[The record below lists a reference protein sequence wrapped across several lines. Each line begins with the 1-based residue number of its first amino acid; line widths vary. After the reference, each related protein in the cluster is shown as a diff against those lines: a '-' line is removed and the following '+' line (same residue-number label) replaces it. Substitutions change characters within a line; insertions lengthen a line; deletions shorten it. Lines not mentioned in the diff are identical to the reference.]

1 MRASAPLY
9 IALLSAISAF
19 FTGCTPG
26 PNLTS
31 TTNPGTTVVQIA
43 GHVHGGQQPVSGAII
58 KLYTVGTSGD
68 GSASTSLLSQS
79 VTSDANGNFTIT
91 NLYSCTNATLVYL
104 VAAGGNPGLSSNNSN
119 LALMTAL
126 GPCASLTSSTFV
138 TINEVTTVAAVY
150 ALAPFMSNYSAIGS
164 GTSDAAALMAA
175 FTLAAQYA
183 NNTTGLSPGNT
194 ASAGYT
200 IPTMLIDTLADVLAT
215 CVNSAGG
222 HAGDGSV
229 CGQFF
234 AFTTPGN
241 STAPVNTITA
251 LLYLANNPTL
261 NTSLL
266 YNLITPKTP
275 FQPYLSATPIDFRI
289 ALTSTTPA
297 ALQLTPSTLTFS
309 NTTVGTQSAAQ
320 STTIQNTSS
329 TAVNLTGLALV
340 GANASDFSYTNGCT
354 TTLQANA
361 SCSIQVTVTP
371 TVAGPRIAYMAIDS
385 NTPSSPQFVTLSSPA
400 LTPSITSVSPIQII
414 VNTPNSYLQLTGTN
428 FALDSTILWNG
439 IPLDTQAVSSSY
451 SGIFLLAQ
459 LPASFIASPAT
470 VAITVATPGAAAT
483 SNTVNV
489 AVVYPPVPILT
500 SITPLAGPIN
510 QPSTITLTGA
520 GFTSASTVAYNGVT
534 IPSTFSSSVQL
545 TATIPASALSVPG
558 VGSVTVT
565 TPAPGGGTST
575 AATFTIYT
583 PIINNSMIYN
593 PVNGLFY
600 LSVPSYAPAPYSNS
614 IVSVDPVTGALGTPI
629 PVGSEP
635 NRLAITSDGQNLWV
649 ALDGASAVRQVNL
662 ATGTAGL
669 QFPLPAD
676 TSFEGPGLVASM
688 AAIPGQPNSVAV
700 MTYFPSDG
708 PNGIQLAIYDS
719 GVPRP
724 TTVSY
729 VGYDPFPW
737 AMVVNA
743 ATNEIYGPGGPLG
756 AGYSTYTYNS
766 TGITLK
772 FSTSAGENTAASN
785 IDDVQL
791 ANGALYTSYGQAINP
806 ENSAVLGTFYPS
818 GTTAAQGSIA
828 VDTSLSKAFFLEDG
842 NTDFVIGSGFST
854 YQIGAFNLSDYTAT
868 SDTPIQITAPE
879 SRANYQ
885 WQGPTGPRLTLWGS
899 NGLAFHGTGGFVS
912 LRSSLV
918 QNLSTTN
925 ADLAVT
931 LTPSGATTTGNTT
944 IYTATVNNN
953 GPSSASSVDLTAFLP
968 STGILV
974 SATASSGTCATL
986 SPVSCDLG
994 SVPSNGTAT
1003 VTIVVQQLSSGSAT
1017 MTVQVGASENDPVP
1031 ANNQASSSQTITGGG
1046 FSASPT
1052 LTSISPQA
1060 ITSGST
1066 ATNLTVTGTGFNSS
1080 SIVLLNGSPLSTTF
1094 NNSTTLTAV
1103 VMPADLASFG
1113 WASISVATPAPGGG
1127 TSAVL
1132 PLTIFSVLKLGANHI
1147 LYDPYS
1153 RNLMASIGAGTAS
1166 VAANSILAITPDT
1179 ASIGTAVP
1187 IGGVPTDLALTSDG
1201 QILYTLLPSTAN
1213 GSIARFNMLTQQP
1226 DFTVSGFQSPDYGT
1240 PISYV
1245 AAMPGTENTVA
1256 IYTGEYTGAAV
1267 IDFNTAQQ
1275 TAAERGSP
1283 TGVYSGMCPVFL
1295 SSTVLAAPD
1304 NPDSDEGVTSF
1315 PVTPS
1320 GISRGSNTPVTT
1332 ACFKLIAGI
1341 AYGETGAVINFNP
1354 ATPLYTGKFN
1364 GAIPLV
1370 GGVSGFGMEADPSLN
1385 AAFYPTLASSSSA
1398 YGTFDSISTFNTT
1411 TFVTTSV
1418 LSLPF
1423 ASIEGST
1430 ASFSPVDTFRWGQDG
1445 LAILTSTGNVYLL
1458 RGPAIVPQLLNT
1470 NTAATL
1476 SSSSLT
1482 NVTHGN
1488 SNTLLTLT
1496 GANFIPG
1503 VAALWNGNYRTTTIV
1518 DTTHLTMAI
1527 PASDLAAAGSATIT
1541 LVNPGAPASAP
1552 LTFTVQ

>member
-1 MRASAPLY
+1 MKPCLSFPFSAVVCLLAAVVISGCGSSSPVASGGGTTQTPPPASLA
-9 IALLSAISAF
+9 IASITPTSVPAGPTAVTLTVAGSGFLNTSVIQVNGTTSPTTYVSATELTTVLPATDLASGAVLQITVSNGGAGTASDTSAIAFEVDNPAPIITGYSPSGFLSGSTPVAVTVTGSGFVTATVIQVNGTARATTYIDATHVSVSLIANDLANPGSLALVAVNPAPGGGTSAG
-19 FTGCTPG
+19 TSLPVANPTPG
-26 PNLTS
+26 AISITPS
-31 TTNPGTTVVQIA
+31 SVAAGKTTATTVTVMGMNFISGSVVQVNGSSRPTTVVGATQLSFQLTVADQAAA
-43 GHVHGGQQPVSGAII
+43 GSLQVNVVNPAPGGG
-58 KLYTVGTSGD
+58 
-68 GSASTSLLSQS
+68 ASTSVPFA
-79 VTSDANGNFTIT
+79 VTSTSGAPIISSVSPTQFTEGSCGSTIT
-91 NLYSCTNATLVYL
+91 VFGTNFLNGDVIYWNGASLPTSVPYGQNGSYLAATVQNSFLASAGSVSIT
-104 VAAGGNPGLSSNNSN
+104 VENSAAPPLSSN
-119 LALMTAL
+119 AL
-126 GPCASLTSSTFV
+126 SV
-138 TINEVTTVAAVY
+138 QVVAPP
-150 ALAPFMSNYSAIGS
+150 L
-164 GTSDAAALMAA
+164 
-175 FTLAAQYA
+175 
-183 NNTTGLSPGNT
+183 
-194 ASAGYT
+194 
-200 IPTMLIDTLADVLAT
+200 
-215 CVNSAGG
+215 
-222 HAGDGSV
+222 
-229 CGQFF
+229 
-234 AFTTPGN
+234 
-241 STAPVNTITA
+241 PV
-251 LLYLANNPTL
+251 
-261 NTSLL
+261 
-266 YNLITPKTP
+266 
-275 FQPYLSATPIDFRI
+275 
-289 ALTSTTPA
+289 
-297 ALQLTPSTLTFS
+297 
-309 NTTVGTQSAAQ
+309 
-320 STTIQNTSS
+320 
-329 TAVNLTGLALV
+329 
-340 GANASDFSYTNGCT
+340 
-354 TTLQANA
+354 
-361 SCSIQVTVTP
+361 
-371 TVAGPRIAYMAIDS
+371 
-385 NTPSSPQFVTLSSPA
+385 
-400 LTPSITSVSPIQII
+400 
-414 VNTPNSYLQLTGTN
+414 
-428 FALDSTILWNG
+428 
-439 IPLDTQAVSSSY
+439 
-451 SGIFLLAQ
+451 
-459 LPASFIASPAT
+459 
-470 VAITVATPGAAAT
+470 
-483 SNTVNV
+483 
-489 AVVYPPVPILT
+489 LT
-500 SITPLAGPIN
+500 SISPAAVPIN
-510 QPSTITLTGA
+510 EDATVTITGNN
-520 GFTSASTVAYNGVT
+520 FTSASTVALNGVT
-534 IPSTFSSSVQL
+534 IPATSTCSQP
-545 TATIPASALSVPG
+545 TINIPASALSALG
-558 VGSVTVT
+558 VNTITVSNQS
-565 TPAPGGGTST
+565 GTSAPIALNT
-575 AATFTIYT
+575 YV
-583 PIINNSMIYN
+583 PIINNSMVYN
-593 PVNGLFY
+593 PANGLFY

-629 PVGSEP
+629 SVGSEP
-635 NRLAITSDGQNLWV
+635 NRLAISSDGQNLWV

-669 QFPLPAD
+669 QFPIPAD

-688 AAIPGQPNSVAV
+688 AAIPSQPNSVAV

-708 PNGIQLAIYDS
+708 PNGILLAIYDS

-724 TTVSY
+724 ATVSY

-766 TGITLK
+766 TGITRK

-806 ENSAVLGTFYPS
+806 ENAAVLGTFYPS
-818 GTTAAQGSIA
+818 GTTASQGSIA
-828 VDTSLSKAFFLEDG
+828 VDTNLGKAFFLEDE
-842 NTDFVIGSGFST
+842 NPDFSPGFST

-868 SDTPIQITAPE
+868 SDTPIQIAAPW
-879 SRANYQ
+879 SRADYQ
-885 WQGPTGPRLTLWGS
+885 WQGATGPRLTRWGS
-899 NGLAFHGTGGFVS
+899 NGLAFHGTGGFIS

-925 ADLAVT
+925 ADLAVA

-953 GPSSASSVDLTAFLP
+953 GPSSASSVYLTAFLP

-986 SPVSCDLG
+986 GPVSCDLG
-994 SVPSNGTAT
+994 TLPSNGTAT
-1003 VTIVVQQLSSGSAT
+1003 VTIGLQQLSPGSAT

-1031 ANNQASSSQTITGGG
+1031 ANNQASSTQTITGGG

-1060 ITSGST
+1060 IASGST

-1080 SIVLLNGSPLSTTF
+1080 STVLLKGSPLSTTF

-1103 VMPADLASFG
+1103 VLPADLASFG

-1166 VAANSILAITPDT
+1166 VTANSILAITPDT
-1179 ASIGTAVP
+1179 ASIGTPVP

-1201 QILYTLLPSTAN
+1201 QILYTLLPATAN

-1226 DFTVSGFQSPDYGT
+1226 DFTVSGFQNANYGT

-1245 AAMPGTENTVA
+1245 AAMPGTEDTVA
-1256 IYTGEYTGAAV
+1256 IYTGQYTGAAV
-1267 IDFNTAQQ
+1267 IDFNTAQK

-1295 SSTVLAAPD
+1295 SSTVLVAPD
-1304 NPDSDEGVTSF
+1304 NPDSGEGITSF
-1315 PVTPS
+1315 PVTAS
-1320 GISRGSNTPVTT
+1320 GISRGTNTPGSD
-1332 ACFKLIAGI
+1332 ACFKLVAGI
-1341 AYGETGAVINFNP
+1341 AYSGIGVVVNFNP

-1370 GGVSGFGMEADPSLN
+1370 GGTSGLGMEADPSLN
-1385 AAFYPTLASSSSA
+1385 AVFYPTLASSGSA

-1430 ASFSPVDTFRWGQDG
+1430 TSISPVDTFRWGQDG

-1470 NTAATL
+1470 STPATL

-1482 NVTHGN
+1482 SVTHGTG
-1488 SNTLLTLT
+1488 NTVLTLT
-1496 GANFIPG
+1496 GTNFVPG
-1503 VAALWNGNYRTTTIV
+1503 VAALWNGSYRTTTIV
-1518 DTTHLTMAI
+1518 DATHVTMAI
-1527 PASDLAAAGSATIT
+1527 PASDLAADGSAMIA
-1541 LVNPGAPASAP
+1541 LVNPGAPPSTP

>member
-1 MRASAPLY
+1 MRDSAPLY

-19 FTGCTPG
+19 FTGCTLG

-31 TTNPGTTVVQIA
+31 TTNPGTPAVQVA
-43 GHVHGGQQPVSGAII
+43 GHVHGGQQPVSGATI

-68 GSASTSLLSQS
+68 GSASSSLLSQS
-79 VTSDANGNFTIT
+79 VTTDSNGNFTIT

-104 VAAGGNPGLSSNNSN
+104 VATGGNPGLSSNNSN

-126 GPCASLTSSTFV
+126 GPCGSLTSSTFV

-194 ASAGYT
+194 VPVGYT
-200 IPTMLIDTLADVLAT
+200 IPTMLIDTLADIVAT

-222 HAGDGSV
+222 LSGDGSV

-241 STAPVNTITA
+241 SPAPANIITA

-266 YNLITPKTP
+266 YNLITPTAP
-275 FQPYLSATPIDFRI
+275 FQPHLPATPIDFRI
-289 ALTSTTPA
+289 ALTSTTPP

-309 NTTVGTQSAAQ
+309 NTTVGTPSAAQ
-320 STTIQNTSS
+320 SITIQNTSS
-329 TAVNLTGLALV
+329 TAVNLAGLALA
-340 GANASDFSYTNGCT
+340 GANASNFSYTNGCS
-354 TTLQANA
+354 TTLEANA

-371 TVAGPRIAYMAIDS
+371 TVAGPRIAYMAIAS
-385 NTPSSPQFVTLSSPA
+385 NTLSSPQFVTLTTPA
-400 LTPSITSVSPIQII
+400 LTPSITSVSPTQII
-414 VNTPNSYLQLTGTN
+414 VNTPNSYLDLTGSN

-439 IPLDTQAVSSSY
+439 IPLDTQAVSSPH
-451 SGIFLLAQ
+451 SGIFLYAQ

-470 VAITVATPGAAAT
+470 VAISVATPGAAAT

-489 AVVYPPVPILT
+489 AVVYPPVPNLT
-500 SITPLAGPIN
+500 SITPFAGPIN

-520 GFTSASTVAYNGVT
+520 GFTSASTVAYNGAT
-534 IPSTFSSSVQL
+534 IPSTFSSSVRL
-545 TATIPASALSVPG
+545 IATIPASALSIPG
-558 VGSVTVT
+558 VGRVTVT

-635 NRLAITSDGQNLWV
+635 NRLAITSDGQTLWV

-676 TSFEGPGLVASM
+676 MPFQGPGLVASM

-708 PNGIQLAIYDS
+708 PTGIQLAIYDS

-729 VGYDPFPW
+729 IGYDPFPW

-766 TGITLK
+766 NGITLK
-772 FSTSAGENTAASN
+772 FSTSAGQNTAGSGV
-785 IDDVQL
+785 DDVQL
-791 ANGALYTSYGQAINP
+791 ANGALYTSYGRAINP
-806 ENSAVLGTFYPS
+806 ENAAVLGTFYPS
-818 GTTAAQGSIA
+818 GTTASQGSIA
-828 VDTSLSKAFFLEDG
+828 VDTNLGKAFFLEDE
-842 NTDFVIGSGFST
+842 NPDFSPSFST

-868 SDTPIQITAPE
+868 SDTPIQIAAPW
-879 SRANYQ
+879 SRADYQ
-885 WQGPTGPRLTLWGS
+885 WQGATGPRLTRWGS
-899 NGLAFHGTGGFVS
+899 NGLAFHGTAGFIS

-925 ADLAVT
+925 ADLTVT

-953 GPSSASSVDLTAFLP
+953 GPSSASGVYLTAFLP

-986 SPVSCDLG
+986 GPVSCDLG
-994 SVPSNGTAT
+994 SLPSNGSAT
-1003 VTIVVQQLSSGSAT
+1003 VTIGLQQLSPGSAT

-1031 ANNQASSSQTITGGG
+1031 ANNQASSTQTITGGG
-1046 FSASPT
+1046 FSASPN
-1052 LTSISPQA
+1052 LTSVSPQA
-1060 ITSGST
+1060 IASGST
-1066 ATNLTVTGTGFNSS
+1066 ATNLTVTGSGFNSS
-1080 SIVLLNGSPLSTTF
+1080 STVLLNGSPLSTTF

-1103 VMPADLASFG
+1103 VLPADLASLG

-1127 TSAVL
+1127 TSAAL

-1153 RNLMASIGAGTAS
+1153 RKLMASIGAGTSS

-1179 ASIGTAVP
+1179 ASISTPVP

-1201 QILYTLLPSTAN
+1201 QILYTLLPATAN

-1226 DFTVSGFQSPDYGT
+1226 DFTVSGFQNANYGT

-1245 AAMPGTENTVA
+1245 AAMPGTEDTVA
-1256 IYTGEYTGAAV
+1256 IYTGQYTGAAV
-1267 IDFNTAQQ
+1267 IDFNVAQK

-1295 SSTVLAAPD
+1295 SSTVLVAPD
-1304 NPDSDEGVTSF
+1304 NPDSGEGITSF
-1315 PVTPS
+1315 PVTAS
-1320 GISRGSNTPVTT
+1320 GISRGTNTPGSD
-1332 ACFKLIAGI
+1332 ACFKLVAGI
-1341 AYGETGAVINFNP
+1341 AYSGIGVVVNFNP
-1354 ATPLYTGKFN
+1354 ATPLNIGKFN

-1370 GGVSGFGMEADPSLN
+1370 VGTSGLGMEADPSLN
-1385 AAFYPTLASSSSA
+1385 VAFYPTRASSSYY

-1430 ASFSPVDTFRWGQDG
+1430 TSFSPVDTFRWGQDG

-1470 NTAATL
+1470 NTPATL
-1476 SSSSLT
+1476 SSLT
-1482 NVTHGN
+1482 NVTHGTG
-1488 SNTLLTLT
+1488 NTLLTLT

-1518 DTTHLTMAI
+1518 DATHLTMAI

-1541 LVNPGAPASAP
+1541 VVNPGTPASAP
-1552 LTFTVQ
+1552 LIFTVQ